1 MEEKKTEHLSTLG
14 EKQSQHFAVLSY
26 EGFYVLGPVSSIVN
40 WWLSRLHPIQGSNWK
55 MVSMG
60 KKKFSYTMQIAYYA
74 TWKPSESN
82 DIVYKCTTLLFGK
95 YACWLIKGKRVKK
108 LLFME

>member
-1 MEEKKTEHLSTLG
+1 MYNEIAWFRCHLKGRKKTEHLSTLG
-14 EKQSQHFAVLSY
+14 EKQAQHFAVSSY
-26 EGFYVLGPVSSIVN
+26 EDFYVLDPVSSIVN
-40 WWLSRLHPIQGSNWK
+40 WWLSRLHPIQSSNWK

-82 DIVYKCTTLLFGK
+82 DIV
-95 YACWLIKGKRVKK
+95 
-108 LLFME
+108 